1 MIEFDFHKGFKKG
14 SSFLQNLLF
23 YVFGHWGM
31 VSIIYL
37 FKKIIF
43 HKFGNNWLS
52 LGGFHKPIMTFFSSH
67 KIIIN
72 N

>member
-14 SSFLQNLLF
+14 LIFLQNILF

-37 FKKIIF
+37 F
-43 HKFGNNWLS
+43 
-52 LGGFHKPIMTFFSSH
+52 
-67 KIIIN
+67 
-72 N
+72 